1 MSIAAMILG
10 ESGTGK
16 STSLRNLNPDNT
28 LLIQAISKPLPFKSG
43 KWQIWNKETNPRGAV
58 FVTDQALT
66 ICHAMHRTS
75 KDVIVIDDFQYVM
88 ANEFMRRSAEKGFE
102 KFTEIGHNAWSILN
116 TASSLPA
123 HKRVYILA
131 HTQTDDAGRIA
142 SAKDM
147 LAAMQQQ
154 IKTRET
160 RLDGF
165 KDYLRSCMG
174 IAGISQIKSADGL
187 LTATLYPE
195 RDEAVEID
203 AGADIP
209 EAFCIPPKPPA
220 PNPDKRLLAEAI
232 KAGQPVPEGV
242 RLVKRDRL
250 TIK

>member
-1 MSIAAMILG
+1 MSNITLFDLAAQIRAEIETIDAETG
-10 ESGTGK
+10 EISQAYT
-16 STSLRNLNPDNT
+16 DNRE
-28 LLIQAISKPLPFKSG
+28 LFERDKGVACV
-43 KWQIWNKETNPRGAV
+43 AYY
-58 FVTDQALT
+58 
-66 ICHAMHRTS
+66 
-75 KDVIVIDDFQYVM
+75 KD
-88 ANEFMRRSAEKGFE
+88 E
-102 KFTEIGHNAWSILN
+102 
-116 TASSLPA
+116 
-123 HKRVYILA
+123 
-131 HTQTDDAGRIA
+131 AGRIA

-220 PNPDKRLLAEAI
+220 PKPDKRLLAEAI

>member
-1 MSIAAMILG
+1 MSHITLFDLAAQIRAEVEIIDTETG
-10 ESGTGK
+10 EISQAYT
-16 STSLRNLNPDNT
+16 DNRE
-28 LLIQAISKPLPFKSG
+28 LFERDKGVACV
-43 KWQIWNKETNPRGAV
+43 AY
-58 FVTDQALT
+58 
-66 ICHAMHRTS
+66 C
-75 KDVIVIDDFQYVM
+75 KD
-88 ANEFMRRSAEKGFE
+88 E
-102 KFTEIGHNAWSILN
+102 
-116 TASSLPA
+116 
-123 HKRVYILA
+123 
-131 HTQTDDAGRIA
+131 AGRIA

-209 EAFCIPPKPPA
+209 EAFCIPPKP
-220 PNPDKRLLAEAI
+220 DKRLLAEAI

>member
-1 MSIAAMILG
+1 
-10 ESGTGK
+10 
-16 STSLRNLNPDNT
+16 
-28 LLIQAISKPLPFKSG
+28 
-43 KWQIWNKETNPRGAV
+43 
-58 FVTDQALT
+58 
-66 ICHAMHRTS
+66 
-75 KDVIVIDDFQYVM
+75 
-88 ANEFMRRSAEKGFE
+88 
-102 KFTEIGHNAWSILN
+102 
-116 TASSLPA
+116 
-123 HKRVYILA
+123 
-131 HTQTDDAGRIA
+131 
-142 SAKDM
+142 M

-174 IAGISQIKSADGL
+174 IAGIRQIKSADGL

-209 EAFCIPPKPPA
+209 EAFCIPPKPPE
-220 PNPDKRLLAEAI
+220 PKPDKRLLAEAI